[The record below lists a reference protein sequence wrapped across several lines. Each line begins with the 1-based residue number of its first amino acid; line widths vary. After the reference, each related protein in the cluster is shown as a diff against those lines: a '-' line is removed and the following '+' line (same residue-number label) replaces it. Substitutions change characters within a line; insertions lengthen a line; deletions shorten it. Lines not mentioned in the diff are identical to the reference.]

1 MKSFLV
7 RKRNN
12 PIVYRIL
19 NITQQLAIYGMTSCM
34 STPVDGMILLFT
46 STYFPSRCLKA
57 CHYLMHPPTH
67 VGWIDTAQQVLLP
80 FPSTPL
86 NMCSMHGKH
95 IPDGRVMIILDDTQ
109 KQG

>member
-7 RKRNN
+7 SKRNN
-12 PIVYRIL
+12 AIVYRIL
-19 NITQQLAIYGMTSCM
+19 NITPTTGYLRNDILHVHPGGWDDIAFHIY
-34 STPVDGMILLFT
+34 I
-46 STYFPSRCLKA
+46 FPFKMLED
-57 CHYLMHPPTH
+57 LPLPTH
-67 VGWIDTAQQVLLP
+67 AGWIDTAQEVLLP

-95 IPDGRVMIILDDTQ
+95 IPDGRVMVILDDTQ